1 MTMERLT
8 ISGERL
14 VMPVWDG
21 AVLGPVRWKR
31 QTMRFTAHRRGWQR
45 RGLVYP
51 TRDAALLAAW
61 MGYRVWRAT
70 LAQDGPRGVILTRFR
85 GGNLAADLIE
95 QAEYGRAMGLDSDGV
110 VTTRGV

>member
-1 MTMERLT
+1 
-8 ISGERL
+8 
-14 VMPVWDG
+14 
-21 AVLGPVRWKR
+21 
-31 QTMRFTAHRRGWQR
+31 
-45 RGLVYP
+45 
-51 TRDAALLAAW
+51 